1 MMPPKDR
8 KFQLPET
15 ASRAASVS
23 LPPFIAIQIDQQ
35 VRVYDLSG
43 PLETVEGSEGIP
55 DRTEF
60 IRVGRG
66 LNQ

>member
-1 MMPPKDR
+1 MPPKDQ
-8 KFQLPET
+8 KLQLPET
-15 ASRAASVS
+15 ASRAESVS
-23 LPPFIAIQIDQQ
+23 LPPFLAIQIDQQ

-43 PLETVEGSEGIP
+43 LLRKVEDSEDISE
-55 DRTEF
+55 RTEF